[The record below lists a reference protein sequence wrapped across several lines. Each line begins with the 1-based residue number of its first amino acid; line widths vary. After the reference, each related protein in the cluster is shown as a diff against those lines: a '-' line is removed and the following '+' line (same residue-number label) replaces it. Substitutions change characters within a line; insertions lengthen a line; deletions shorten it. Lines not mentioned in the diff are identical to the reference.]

1 MGFRGQF
8 ALHQPLAADVRFG
21 SKADIAWIKRD
32 VRRCGKPR
40 PLTARA
46 PDKVGISAAPPKVY
60 THIAA
65 VGPTPRECGVYLIFG
80 AGIQDIDLRP
90 Q

>member
-1 MGFRGQF
+1 MSALGQKQTLRGLNGMS
-8 ALHQPLAADVRFG
+8 AGVVT
-21 SKADIAWIKRD
+21 AW
-32 VRRCGKPR
+32 